1 MLCMVACSKRF
12 ASAEKSAKGGEA
24 SAGGEFR
31 IDVSG
36 DLDRAD
42 WLPDLHQDTPPP
54 PAIFSPLTTCSAFRN
69 DSAPAQ
75 ILLASRSHLGK
86 STRCQVEC
94 LLAAE
99 HGADRPLVSPSPFA
113 SAILIVHCCLV
124 TVESASSKMF
134 EDDDTTSIAT
144 PTAFRF
150 SFLCRSRLLL
160 HSLRSK
166 HQCFEVLGISDD
178 RSWYRK
184 DCGCVGK
191 LSP

>member
-1 MLCMVACSKRF
+1 VQ
-12 ASAEKSAKGGEA
+12 GGSLGLMYRGISIA
-24 SAGGEFR
+24 LIGFR
-31 IDVSG
+31 ICTRIPRHPQPSS
-36 DLDRAD
+36 
-42 WLPDLHQDTPPP
+42 LHSRPVPLFETTPHQRR
-54 PAIFSPLTTCSAFRN
+54 F
-69 DSAPAQ
+69 
-75 ILLASRSHLGK
+75 LLASRSHLGK

-99 HGADRPLVSPSPFA
+99 HGADRPLVSSSPFA

-144 PTAFRF
+144 PIAFRF

-184 DCGCVGK
+184 DCGCVGS
-191 LSP
+191 SPLD